1 MGKAGI
7 LPTRYPP
14 LFYSDASSQA
24 GTGGF
29 TGPPITC
36 AVVST
41 TTPLAA
47 LPLSSFR
54 QLSAMRML
62 RRTDRPGAR
71 CIYAVASPSP
81 FRPT

>member
-7 LPTRYPP
+7 LFTGYPP
-14 LFYSDASSQA
+14 LFYEELSDTPSQA
-24 GTGGF
+24 RTGVF

-41 TTPLAA
+41 TTPFVA

-62 RRTDRPGAR
+62 TGTWR
-71 CIYAVASPSP
+71 
-81 FRPT
+81 

>member
-7 LPTRYPP
+7 LSSGYPP
-14 LFYSDASSQA
+14 LFYSITSSQA
-24 GTGGF
+24 GIGGF

-41 TTPLAA
+41 TTPFVA

-62 RRTDRPGAR
+62 TGTWR
-71 CIYAVASPSP
+71 
-81 FRPT
+81 